1 MTGPN
6 PKQGERKQIM
16 NRSEIKLVAALHN
29 IKVGRGV
36 LTIALFCAMTA
47 SAVEVPEKLL
57 NAISIVESGKK
68 ANAVGDNGKALGCFQ
83 LHKIHVRDVNNILGR
98 SVYSYSDRLN
108 PNKSKAVT
116 VIYLKHYGRV
126 YERKTGKPATLE
138 VLARIHNGGP
148 NGWSKP
154 ATKEYWL
161 KVKKA
166 LGQ

>member
-1 MTGPN
+1 MS
-6 PKQGERKQIM
+6 
-16 NRSEIKLVAALHN
+16 RSSILV
-29 IKVGRGV
+29 V
-36 LTIALFCAMTA
+36 IALLCALTA
-47 SAVEVPEKLL
+47 PAVEVPEKLL
-57 NAISIVESGKK
+57 NAISVVESGKE
-68 ANAVGDNGKALGCFQ
+68 ANAVGDSGKALGCFQ
-83 LHKIHVRDVNNILGR
+83 LHKIYVRDVNNILGR
-98 SVYSYSDRLN
+98 KVYSYSDRLN
-108 PNKSKAVT
+108 PNKAKAMT

-126 YERKTGKPATLE
+126 YARKTGKRATLE

>member
-1 MTGPN
+1 MS
-6 PKQGERKQIM
+6 R
-16 NRSEIKLVAALHN
+16 RSIVS
-29 IKVGRGV
+29 V
-36 LTIALFCAMTA
+36 IALLCAMTA
-47 SAVEVPEKLL
+47 PAVEVPEKLL
-57 NAISIVESGKK
+57 NAISMVESNKK
-68 ANAVGDNGKALGCFQ
+68 ANAVGDNGKAVGILQ
-83 LHKIHVRDVNNILGR
+83 LHKIYVRDVNNILGR
-98 SVYSYSDRLN
+98 RFYSYSDRLN
-108 PNKSKAVT
+108 PSKSKAMT
-116 VIYLKHYGRV
+116 VIYLKHYGRA